1 MATAQRS
8 DEQVDSGM
16 LDITELSKHGINAA
30 DITKLKGA
38 GVCTV
43 KGLQMTP
50 KRNLLKIKGLSDVKV
65 DKMKDAANKLSTS
78 GFITATEL
86 EIKRESVCKISTG
99 SKEFDKLLGGGIET
113 QSITEVHGEFRC
125 GKTQLA
131 HTLCVTCQLDVDGK
145 PGGKAAVIDTEGTF
159 RPDKLRAI
167 AERYELDPD
176 DTIENVIY
184 ARAFNSEHQAELLTE
199 LAAKFA
205 EDKSYRLLV
214 VDSIIALFRTD
225 YSGRGEL
232 ADRQQK
238 LNGFLAQ
245 LQRIAEEFNVAVYIT
260 NQMMSDPGGMSF
272 GPDKKA
278 VGGHV
283 LAHAAATRIALRK
296 GRGDSR
302 LAKVYFVFM

>member
-1 MATAQRS
+1 MSSANASREES
-8 DEQVDSGM
+8 SSAM
-16 LDITELSKHGINAA
+16 IDITELGKHGINAA
-30 DITKLKGA
+30 DIAKLKNA
-38 GVCTV
+38 GVCTI
-43 KGLQMTP
+43 KGLQMTAR
-50 KRNLLKIKGLSDVKV
+50 KNLLKVKGLSDTKV
-65 DKMKDAANKLSTS
+65 DKMKEAAGKICSS
-78 GFITATEL
+78 GFMSAQDL
-86 EIKRESVCKISTG
+86 EKQRESVVKISTG

-131 HTLCVTCQLDVDGK
+131 HTLCVTCQLSTDDH

-159 RPDKLRAI
+159 RPEKLRAI
-167 AERYELDPD
+167 AERFEMDPD
-176 DTIENVIY
+176 EVTENVIY
-184 ARAFNSEHQAELLTE
+184 ARAFNSEHQMELLTE
-199 LAAKFA
+199 LAATFA
-205 EDKSYRLLV
+205 QDKTFRLLV

-238 LNGFLAQ
+238 LNGFLAN

-302 LAKVYFVFM
+302 MAKM